1 MALFRIHV
9 AIDNPSNKIKHEKI
23 SYPLYFCM
31 FTLPIYW
38 FERTVKEIYSEIESC
53 LALWVLWW
61 WLLSSFWCYGFGCK
75 LWHHCFAY
83 QMNMMTAQ
91 SQLCFDNLSVDNAG
105 VYVRSKLW

>member
-53 LALWVLWW
+53 LSL
-61 WLLSSFWCYGFGCK
+61 
-75 LWHHCFAY
+75 
-83 QMNMMTAQ
+83 
-91 SQLCFDNLSVDNAG
+91 
-105 VYVRSKLW
+105 